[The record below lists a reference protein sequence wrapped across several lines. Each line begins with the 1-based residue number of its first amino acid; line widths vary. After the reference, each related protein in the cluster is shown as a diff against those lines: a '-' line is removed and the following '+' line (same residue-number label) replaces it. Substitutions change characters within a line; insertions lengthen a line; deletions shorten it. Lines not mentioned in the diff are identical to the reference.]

1 MAIYEKDIYYG
12 FNFHSP
18 FSPCSLTWRSLC
30 LFLVC
35 IYCQLK
41 YFSCSQMFLRR
52 LFSRCYLCP
61 LPTVIWFY
69 EAYLQTVIPF
79 IWNILII
86 CHRNQSQKNFFS
98 SLYLSFQHSIWMQS
112 TYCHPWN
119 GFQAVSVIVV
129 FK

>member
-86 CHRNQSQKNFFS
+86 CHRNQSQKKFFFLLFILVFS
-98 SLYLSFQHSIWMQS
+98 TAFECSLLIAIPGM
-112 TYCHPWN
+112 
-119 GFQAVSVIVV
+119 VSKQ
-129 FK
+129 FLLL